1 MFAKIKCYFKGHQWS
16 VPTKRTTV
24 IKVTKGL
31 KTSIVYE
38 TYCKCCGDFK
48 KLSPQEH
55 AEW

>member
-24 IKVTKGL
+24 IKAAKGL